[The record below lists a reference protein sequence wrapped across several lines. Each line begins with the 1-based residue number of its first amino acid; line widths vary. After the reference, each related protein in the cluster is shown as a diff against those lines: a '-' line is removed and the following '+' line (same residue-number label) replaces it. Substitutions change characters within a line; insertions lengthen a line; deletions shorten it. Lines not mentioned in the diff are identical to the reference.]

1 MAISKTHNSIIALIL
16 FALLILP
23 VVVLPTA
30 GIFGAILAEIE
41 GWTMLDGYLY
51 VISNL
56 TGLGNPLTI
65 ASPVSPDGI
74 HFALIVSVWSMTIAG
89 AAIGV
94 VGNFS
99 CIVTAAR
106 WSEGTF
112 EGNSGTKVAVLP
124 AAEAGE
130 EDGGG
135 SRTLPAIKSNLEV

>member
-1 MAISKTHNSIIALIL
+1 
-16 FALLILP
+16 
-23 VVVLPTA
+23 
-30 GIFGAILAEIE
+30 
-41 GWTMLDGYLY
+41 MLDGYLY

-124 AAEAGE
+124 AAEEGREGE

-135 SRTLPAIKSNLEV
+135 SRILPSIKSNLEV